1 MKYKV
6 IVLASVA
13 ALALSLVPPAARAGN
28 FGLGVIAGE
37 PTGLSLKVWLDG
49 RHAVDAGLGW
59 SFSENE
65 SFHVHGDYLWHN
77 FGLLSQS
84 QVQGR
89 LPVYYGV
96 GARLKMEDEGDGH
109 DNGKNEDDA
118 LFGVRFPLGIDWIA
132 TAAPID
138 VFVEIAP
145 ILDLLPGT
153 DLSFNAAIGVR
164 YWFR

>member
-1 MKYKV
+1 MRRGF
-6 IVLASVA
+6 ITFPFI
-13 ALALSLVPPAARAGN
+13 LSLVLALCPPAARAGN

-37 PTGLSLKVWLDG
+37 PTGVSIKVWLDG
-49 RHAVDAGLGW
+49 RHAVDAGIGW

-65 SFHVHGDYLWHN
+65 SLHFHADYLWHN
-77 FGLLSQS
+77 FGLLNQS

-89 LPVYYGV
+89 LPVYFGV
-96 GARLKMEDEGDGH
+96 GARLKMQDGDTGH
-109 DNGKNEDDA
+109 NGGNDNA
-118 LFGVRFPLGIDWIA
+118 LFGVRFPLGVAWIA
-132 TAAPID
+132 PSAPVD
-138 VFVEIAP
+138 VFFEIAP

>member
-1 MKYKV
+1 MKYPFFV
-6 IVLASVA
+6 IAIVA
-13 ALALSLVPPAARAGN
+13 TLALALAPPAARAGS

-37 PTGLSLKVWLDG
+37 PTGVSLKFWLDG
-49 RHAVDAGLGW
+49 RHAVDAGIGW

-65 SFHVHGDYLWHN
+65 SFHIHGDYLWHN

-84 QVQGR
+84 QIQGR
-89 LPVYYGV
+89 LPVYFGV
-96 GARLKMEDEGDGH
+96 GARLKMQDG
-109 DNGKNEDDA
+109 NGGHHGSNDDDA
-118 LFGVRFPLGIDWIA
+118 LFGVRFPLGIAWIA
-132 TAAPID
+132 PSAPID

-153 DLSFNAAIGVR
+153 DLSFNAAIGAR